1 MRSNNFLHCLSL
13 KGFIKI
19 PISLKTFVK
28 NHYLKI
34 FSNQLV
40 APMDVYLHF
49 THRISVFEHF
59 EFIFEILLIHAFAAF
74 CVCLGATVHTHLKK
88 LDPFLSLLMSNH
100 LQKTKFRLSY
110 LVKKIIPV
118 NCFLNGKKIVKE
130 IKKPQP
136 TIFIHTWKPVSSKY
150 LKEECIIFAK
160 KSLLQNPWGK
170 KEMQFRNPI
179 IHKLRIIFNWI
190 ALVWVPF
197 ILITPSKSLIKK
209 IVQSRHVLCTGSIK
223 VVFPLAWT
231 RIKLQ
236 KRLNF
241 LHSIVNPPHFCNL
254 PRLKITS
261 ATPRPTSLS
270 IYSLAQ

>member
-1 MRSNNFLHCLSL
+1 MKDITLQLRNKWFLTDCCHAWWQSS
-13 KGFIKI
+13 F
-19 PISLKTFVK
+19 ST
-28 NHYLKI
+28 
-34 FSNQLV
+34 FSNFIHHSTYFTLLL
-40 APMDVYLHF
+40 YLW
-49 THRISVFEHF
+49 RS
-59 EFIFEILLIHAFAAF
+59 
-74 CVCLGATVHTHLKK
+74 G
-88 LDPFLSLLMSNH
+88 
-100 LQKTKFRLSY
+100 Y

-118 NCFLNGKKIVKE
+118 NCFLNGKKIIKE

-136 TIFIHTWKPVSSKY
+136 TIFIHTWKPVSSTY

-190 ALVWVPF
+190 ALIWVPF

-209 IVQSRHVLCTGSIK
+209 IVQPRHVLCTGSIK

-254 PRLKITS
+254 PRLKITPS
-261 ATPRPTSLS
+261 TPRPTSLS